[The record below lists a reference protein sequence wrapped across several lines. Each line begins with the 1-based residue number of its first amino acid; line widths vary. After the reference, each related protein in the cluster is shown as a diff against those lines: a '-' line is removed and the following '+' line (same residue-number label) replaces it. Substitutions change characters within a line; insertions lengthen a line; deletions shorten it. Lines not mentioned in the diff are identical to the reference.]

1 MPAAAPGRH
10 IGYPPV
16 QPIWQPRL
24 LAPAAGNRSRQPQP
38 ATGTRHPAPGTIGTL
53 AAAKSQLIH
62 QITTR
67 RKHEHTMV

>member
-1 MPAAAPGRH
+1 MPTAVPGRH

-24 LAPAAGNRSRQPQP
+24 LAPAA
-38 ATGTRHPAPGTIGTL
+38 GTRHPAPGTIGTL